1 MNVNIIPH
9 QHIILQADRQHKY
22 GFRPYLLWFTGLSGS
37 GKSTLASAIE
47 KRLFDE
53 DYCTYLLDGDNI
65 RSGLNGDLDFSAD
78 ARSENIRRISE
89 VSKLFLDA
97 GLMVLSAFISPF
109 NEDRELARSVVGEDN
124 FIEIFVDTPLHV
136 CESRDVKGLY
146 AKARKGEI
154 PNFTGIQSPFEIP
167 QDPDIH
173 VLTEGKSIEETVHW
187 LFNQIKIKIA

>member
-9 QHIILQADRQHKY
+9 QHIISQADRRNKY
-22 GFRPYLLWFTGLSGS
+22 GFSPYLLWFTGLSGS

-173 VLTEGKSIEETVHW
+173 VLTEGKSIEETVNW